1 MKPSLALQ
9 RQSLEH
15 VLAVAGCHPA
25 DLVSPEIKE
34 ACRIGILTLA
44 WLERRQELMKALDR
58 LERERPDLVDLFRE
72 FPGSQI
78 ADVRPMFP
86 ACHNGS
92 GADD

>member
-1 MKPSLALQ
+1 MKYSIAQQ
-9 RQSLEH
+9 RQAIEH
-15 VLAVAGCHPA
+15 LAYLGDSGDNDSIIAAAKQGCI
-25 DLVSPEIKE
+25 V
-34 ACRIGILTLA
+34 LA
-44 WLERRQELMKALDR
+44 WLERRSELMKALDR

-86 ACHNGS
+86 AYHNGS